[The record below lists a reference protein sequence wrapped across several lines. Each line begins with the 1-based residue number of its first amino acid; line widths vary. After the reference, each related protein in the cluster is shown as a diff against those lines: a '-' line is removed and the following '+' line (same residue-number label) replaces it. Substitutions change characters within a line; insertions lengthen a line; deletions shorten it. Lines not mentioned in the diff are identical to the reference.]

1 MISQSGHGR
10 NHPALSSSDAAL
22 EFKRDFIALI
32 PQLCTFARRLCRCH
46 DFADDMSQEALAKAW
61 RARDQFKPGT
71 NLKAWLFTILRNQ
84 VYSEA
89 RRAWR
94 KIQWDDECGNN
105 IPAPASQQE
114 HAMDVSDTGRA
125 LRILPKNQRDAVI
138 LVAAGGL
145 SYEVAAKLC
154 GTRVPTIKGRVSR
167 GRARLR
173 ALIHGGESL
182 APRSAV
188 RGGEAS
194 EDILAQL
201 SFLTSVGAAKSR
213 QP

>member
-10 NHPALSSSDAAL
+10 NHPASLSSDVAS
-22 EFKRDFIALI
+22 EFKREFIALI
-32 PQLCTFARRLCRCH
+32 PQLCAFSRRLCRSH

-94 KIQWDDECGNN
+94 KVQWDEERGNN
-105 IPAPASQQE
+105 IPAPANQQE
-114 HAMDVSDTGRA
+114 HAMDVSDTARA

-138 LVAAGGL
+138 
-145 SYEVAAKLC
+145 
-154 GTRVPTIKGRVSR
+154 
-167 GRARLR
+167 
-173 ALIHGGESL
+173 
-182 APRSAV
+182 
-188 RGGEAS
+188 
-194 EDILAQL
+194 
-201 SFLTSVGAAKSR
+201 
-213 QP
+213 